1 MDLLNFSIQLL
12 NSVQYGLLLFMLAAG
27 LTLIFGIMG
36 VVNLAHGSFY
46 MLGAFLA
53 WSLSSLLGS
62 FTLAILVGTALS
74 VVFGLLLEK
83 LLFKHFYH
91 RDHLDQVL
99 LTFGLIYVFEEL
111 RSMLWGDD
119 VHGVPIP
126 EALSASIALT
136 DTLSYPVYRL
146 FMSGVCLVLALG
158 LYLLI
163 SKTRL
168 GMKIRA
174 GAFNR
179 EMTESLGVNIK
190 LIHSVVF
197 ALGIGLACTQWDFA
211 RNTLAGLRELAGPGG
226 DVPVIGHGQN
236 LPMRDAVIMNALLV
250 HGLDYD
256 DTHPRGV
263 IHATASVLPACLAL
277 AHRLDASG
285 AQLLVAYILGVET
298 ATRLGAA
305 AKGGFH
311 QVGFHPTGLIG
322 TFGCTLSAAHL
333 LGLPAEAMH
342 SAQGIALSVASG
354 SLEFLQDGA
363 WTKRMHPGWAGAA
376 GITAA
381 TLAKNG
387 FVGTRR
393 PYEGRFGLYAS
404 HLGALA
410 EACDLSLVTA
420 ALGHTWEV
428 MNVAIKPVPA
438 CHFTHACADAAAL
451 LSQQWDGSPVRR
463 IVARVP
469 AGVMK
474 TVCEP
479 LENKRRPANAYEAQ
493 FSIPYSVATGLRHGR
508 FGLDALEPEAY
519 EEPQTL
525 ALSALVECEADP
537 DAEKAWG
544 EHLNERAK
552 ETLYLT
558 TNSYYNGAEVK
569 GKPRVFMPYSGGVRG
584 YRRHLRECAE
594 KGYAGFALRQLPKA
608 VAPAGA
614 AGTAKA

>member
-1 MDLLNFSIQLL
+1 MTQTDNALHQVEQSLARTLAEH
-12 NSVQYGLLLFMLAAG
+12 AAG
-27 LTLIFGIMG
+27 LRLEHVPPI
-36 VVNLAHGSFY
+36 VRERACHL
-46 MLGAFLA
+46 ML
-53 WSLSSLLGS
+53 
-62 FTLAILVGTALS
+62 
-74 VVFGLLLEK
+74 
-83 LLFKHFYH
+83 
-91 RDHLDQVL
+91 D
-99 LTFGLIYVFEEL
+99 
-111 RSMLWGDD
+111 
-119 VHGVPIP
+119 
-126 EALSASIALT
+126 
-136 DTLSYPVYRL
+136 
-146 FMSGVCLVLALG
+146 
-158 LYLLI
+158 
-163 SKTRL
+163 
-168 GMKIRA
+168 
-174 GAFNR
+174 
-179 EMTESLGVNIK
+179 
-190 LIHSVVF
+190 

-519 EEPQTL
+519 EDPQTL

-537 DAEKAWG
+537 DADFP
-544 EHLNERAK
+544 R
-552 ETLYLT
+552 
-558 TNSYYNGAEVK
+558 YYGGQVHVELADGRVLSHSEPINRGAEGRPISNAEIVDK
-569 GKPRVFMPYSGGVRG
+569 FHENAARAVSRTHADDILNAVLGIEQGRTQALNQLLGVAART
-584 YRRHLRECAE
+584 
-594 KGYAGFALRQLPKA
+594 PKA
-608 VAPAGA
+608 
-614 AGTAKA
+614 